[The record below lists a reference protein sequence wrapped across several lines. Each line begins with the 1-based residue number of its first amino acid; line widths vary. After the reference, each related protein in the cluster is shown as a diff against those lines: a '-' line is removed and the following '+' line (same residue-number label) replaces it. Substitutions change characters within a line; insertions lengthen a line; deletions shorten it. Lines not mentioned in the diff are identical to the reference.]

1 MYNINQMSFISRLGT
16 SAKSIGEFAKR
27 HARSVKSAVENFV
40 YEHNPDPSFYVV
52 DTLNEMI
59 DLVKHSKDR
68 TGIYDHALRVLN
80 SIFSC
85 FNTFYYTHIQ
95 ADFRSMQDPENK
107 GRLTPKRLGEWL
119 IELSELSDNEP
130 YHRLVQ
136 ILLKDA
142 QFQTFC
148 KNIEPHQYDQHG
160 QHYIDH
166 SKRYFKVALLMH
178 GGNIASFMNA
188 LSVGIPPV
196 GYYEKYKR
204 TIKCWLSAFFS
215 AETARVFNKF
225 ADQNPKTVDRTKLQ
239 LSPDKFSGYPER
251 IAALA
256 FFRPIPDVV
265 PQRYAD
271 VVKSIQEFCRT
282 VRTEVAT
289 CEICLEKFKNTTTV
303 NGSDIG
309 IQCPDET
316 CHENHPFCQG
326 CAKKWLDEGK
336 TSCPS
341 CRRPLKRNEN
351 HIPEFLRQ
359 LHGMNQKLDEAST
372 AYAEFPYS
380 ACGDGLSEFMLAA
393 CADFKRRS
401 DIIPEIKKIKQQV
414 DKLLEQLIEI
424 QDGMKGRS
432 RSRSRSR
439 SPSPSP
445 SRGGARK
452 RTTRIS
458 RKQRKQRKQCKSRK
472 QRK

>member
-1 MYNINQMSFISRLGT
+1 
-16 SAKSIGEFAKR
+16 
-27 HARSVKSAVENFV
+27 
-40 YEHNPDPSFYVV
+40 
-52 DTLNEMI
+52 
-59 DLVKHSKDR
+59 
-68 TGIYDHALRVLN
+68 
-80 SIFSC
+80 
-85 FNTFYYTHIQ
+85 
-95 ADFRSMQDPENK
+95 MQDPENK

-178 GGNIASFMNA
+178 NGNIASFMNA
-188 LSVGIPPV
+188 LSVGGDPVV
-196 GYYEKYKR
+196 GYYEKHKR

-215 AETARVFNKF
+215 AETARVFGEF
-225 ADQNPKTVDRTKLQ
+225 ADQNPKTVDRTKLR

-265 PQRYAD
+265 PQYYAN
-271 VVKSIQEFCRT
+271 VVKSIQDFCRT
-282 VRTEVAT
+282 VRTEVAE
-289 CEICLEKFKNTTTV
+289 CHICCNDFKNAKTV
-303 NGSDIG
+303 NGYDIG
-309 IQCPDET
+309 RQCPTDQ
-316 CHENHPFCQG
+316 CHNANSLCQG
-326 CAKKWLDEGK
+326 CATQMDECPYCRTLLERKKD
-336 TSCPS
+336 
-341 CRRPLKRNEN
+341 
-351 HIPEFLRQ
+351 HIPEFLSQ
-359 LHGMNQKLDEAST
+359 LHGMKQKLDEAFK
-372 AYAEFPYS
+372 AYAEFPHG
-380 ACGDGLSEFMLAA
+380 ACGDGDGLSKFMLAA
-393 CADFKRRS
+393 CADFEQRI
-401 DIIPEIKKIKQQV
+401 DITKIKQQV
-414 DKLLEQLIEI
+414 EQVSKQLIEI

-439 SPSPSP
+439 SPSPS
-445 SRGGARK
+445 RGGARK
-452 RTTRIS
+452 RTTRVS